1 MPTYVGL
8 YNFTEQGFRNIKETV
23 KRIEAAK
30 KAAAQIGETIKE
42 VVWLQGQYDLMI
54 LYEATDEVA
63 ANAFLLTNL
72 KAGNIRGQTLRA
84 FTASEMEKIL
94 ERVA

>member
-8 YNFTEQGFRNIKETV
+8 FNFTEQGFRDIKETV
-23 KRIEAAK
+23 KRMDAAK

-54 LYEATDEVA
+54 LYETTDEDA

-72 KAGNIRGQTLRA
+72 KGGNIRGQTLRA
-84 FTASEMEKIL
+84 FTAAEMEKIL
-94 ERVA
+94 ERVP